1 MISSSESAATTAS
14 RRATTGPRED
24 RTAEAHLFLVLQ
36 CDRPLRPSAR
46 YCLRDVRELVIGRGS
61 EREGVQVTP
70 ATGGKTMLAVPD
82 AWVSTTHAVIRKSED
97 HWIVDDAG
105 SKNGTLVNGRITR
118 TAELKDGDLIEL
130 GQTFFLFRKSLATWA
145 TLPAFVDAA
154 SLRPSVP
161 GLLTLVPSLAD
172 QLERVPVIAPSPVSV
187 VIRGETG
194 TGKEVGASAIHQLS
208 RRTGPFVAVNCASLP
223 DPLVQSELFGYLKG
237 AFTGAAEDRPGLIR
251 GSDKGT
257 LFLDEIGDLPPAAQ
271 AILLRVLQEG
281 EVLPIGGR
289 KPIKVDLRLVV
300 ATHQDLQAR
309 VATNQFR
316 ADLLARVSGWT
327 LSLPPLRERREDLG
341 ILIGTLIRRHAPG
354 RPEQVAFSCDAA
366 RALLRYHWPLNV
378 RELEKCL
385 MAALVLASD
394 GPIQPTDL
402 PGPVQAAIGP
412 PGEEHSSEAKTEP
425 LNQQPAPP
433 RLSERDQQQMELVV
447 KMLQKHSG
455 NITAVAQALGKARG
469 QVRRWIKRYRIDSTS
484 FRR

>member
-1 MISSSESAATTAS
+1 MISSSERTATTAS

-36 CDRPLRPSAR
+36 CDRPLNPSAR
-46 YCLRDVRELVIGRGS
+46 YCLRDVHEVVIGRGS
-61 EREGVQVTP
+61 EREGVRVSP
-70 ATGGKTMLAVPD
+70 APGGKTLLAVPD

-97 HWIVDDAG
+97 RWIIEDAS

-118 TAELKDGDLIEL
+118 TAELQDGDLIEL
-130 GQTFFLFRKSLATWA
+130 GQTFFLFRKSLVTWA
-145 TLPAFVDAA
+145 TLPALVDAA

-172 QLERVPVIAPSPVSV
+172 ELERVPVIAPSPVSV

-208 RRTGPFVAVNCASLP
+208 GRTGPFVAVNCASLP
-223 DPLVQSELFGYLKG
+223 NTLVHSELFGYLKG
-237 AFTGAAEDRPGLIR
+237 AFTGATEDRPGLIR

-257 LFLDEIGDLPPAAQ
+257 LFLDEIGDLPSAAQ
-271 AILLRVLQEG
+271 AMLLRVLQEG
-281 EVLPIGGR
+281 EILPVGGR
-289 KPIKVDLRLVV
+289 RPIKVDLRLV
-300 ATHQDLQAR
+300 
-309 VATNQFR
+309 
-316 ADLLARVSGWT
+316 LARVSGWT
-327 LSLPPLRERREDLG
+327 LYLPPLRERREDLG
-341 ILIGTLIRRHAPG
+341 ILIGTLIRRHALG

-385 MAALVLASD
+385 MAALVLARD
-394 GPIQPTDL
+394 GPIQPTDF
-402 PGPVQAAIGP
+402 PSPVQAAPAP
-412 PGEEHSSEAKTEP
+412 PGEGHSSEAKTEP
-425 LNQQPAPP
+425 LTQQPPP
-433 RLSERDQQQMELVV
+433 PPLSDRDRRQMEAVV

-469 QVRRWIKRYRIDSTS
+469 QVRRWIKRYRIDST
-484 FRR
+484 

>member
-46 YCLRDVRELVIGRGS
+46 YCLSDVRELVIGRGS
-61 EREGVQVTP
+61 EREGVRVTP
-70 ATGGKTMLAVPD
+70 AAGGKTLLAVPD

-97 HWIVDDAG
+97 RWIIVDAG

-130 GQTFFLFRKSLATWA
+130 GQTFFLFRESLATWA

-223 DPLVQSELFGYLKG
+223 DSLVQSELFGYLKG

-257 LFLDEIGDLPPAAQ
+257 LFLDEIGDLPSAAQ

-289 KPIKVDLRLVV
+289 KPIKVDIRLVV

-394 GPIQPTDL
+394 GPIRPTDL
-402 PGPVQAAIGP
+402 PGPVQAAIGSS
-412 PGEEHSSEAKTEP
+412 GDDSSEAKTEP

-469 QVRRWIKRYRIDSTS
+469 QVRRWIKRYGIDSTS